1 MIRTQGN
8 MEYCCGKTNGCILT
22 ADEGKGASEHISMP
36 VTTGKAG
43 GLESI
48 VVRALGKT
56 LRAAVC

>member
-1 MIRTQGN
+1 MDAFSRLTK
-8 MEYCCGKTNGCILT
+8 GKALHLNTLG
-22 ADEGKGASEHISMP
+22 MP

-48 VVRALGKT
+48 VVRAQGKT

>member
-1 MIRTQGN
+1 

>member
-1 MIRTQGN
+1 

-22 ADEGKGASEHISMP
+22 ADERKGASSEHISMP

-48 VVRALGKT
+48 VVRAQGKT